1 MHEFNGEINLFF
13 ITNQMNLYPN
23 IISRDGNTY
32 EILRAI
38 NKSSFTNKDGSTNK
52 QVLGL
57 YVAEVK
63 ADRVLEVKGKFLIC
77 KEIEDAQTET

>member
-1 MHEFNGEINLFF
+1 
-13 ITNQMNLYPN
+13 MNLYPN

-38 NKSSFTNKDGSTNK
+38 NKSMFTNKDGSLNK

-63 ADRVLEVKGKFLIC
+63 ADRVLEVKGKLLIC
-77 KEIEDAQTET
+77 KEIEDAKTET

>member
-1 MHEFNGEINLFF
+1 M
-13 ITNQMNLYPN
+13 
-23 IISRDGNTY
+23 
-32 EILRAI
+32 
-38 NKSSFTNKDGSTNK
+38 FTNKDGSVNK

-57 YVAEVK
+57 YVAEFK

>member
-1 MHEFNGEINLFF
+1 
-13 ITNQMNLYPN
+13 MNLYPN
-23 IISRDGNTY
+23 VISRDNNTY

-38 NKSSFTNKDGSTNK
+38 NKSMFTNRDGSINK
-52 QVLGL
+52 RVLGL
-57 YVAEVK
+57 YVAEFK